1 LGTLIVWFGW
11 FGFTAGSTQ
20 GIVNLGEVAART
32 MVATTISA
40 SCSCMV
46 ALAMGYAADFYVTRQ
61 TKLLNL
67 SPANNGAMAGLV
79 AISAGCAVVELY
91 SAAIIGCGAGFIYF
105 STSKMLKKCGIDDGE
120 FFHYGVLF
128 FLLSSPLV
136 TDSSP
141 YLSLSAV
148 YAFFHPTFTH
158 THTHIHTYLVVDAVP
173 IHFFCGAYGLIMA
186 ALLTT
191 KGYFKVCRVP
201 FC

>member
-1 LGTLIVWFGW
+1 VWFGW

-120 FFHYGVLF
+120 FFYGVLF

-141 YLSLSAV
+141 HLSLSAV
-148 YAFFHPTFTH
+148 YAFFHQLS
-158 THTHIHTYLVVDAVP
+158 HTHIYIYILS
-173 IHFFCGAYGLIMA
+173 CGCGTHSF
-186 ALLTT
+186 LLWRLRLDH
-191 KGYFKVCRVP
+191 GCPPHYQRILQGM
-201 FC
+201 